1 MAKDEEFVTYT
12 KKEVEKLIEKMA
24 KDGHKASYI
33 GLKLR
38 DEYGI
43 PSVKDVTGKK
53 ISEILEEKELG
64 GQLPEDLMALIRKS
78 INLRSHLEEN
88 HKDLSSKRGLALTES
103 KVRRLAKY
111 YKSKGKIDQNWKY
124 NPKDVSRFIE

>member
-1 MAKDEEFVTYT
+1 MAKEKTGKYT
-12 KKEVEKLIEKMA
+12 KKEVTKLVEKLG
-24 KDGHKASYI
+24 KDGHKPSYI

-43 PSVKDVTGKK
+43 ASVQEVTGKK
-53 ISEILEEKELG
+53 ITTILEEKDLG
-64 GQLPEDLMALIRKS
+64 GKLPEDLMALIRKS
-78 INLRSHLEEN
+78 INLRAHLEEN
-88 HKDLSSKRGLALTES
+88 SKDLSSKRGLDLTES

-111 YKSKGKIDQNWKY
+111 YKNNDKLPADWKY

>member
-1 MAKDEEFVTYT
+1 MAKEKTTNYT
-12 KKEVEKLIEKMA
+12 KKEVAKLIEKMA
-24 KDGHKASYI
+24 KDGHKPSYI

-43 PSVKDVTGKK
+43 ANVKEVTGKK
-53 ISEILEEKELG
+53 ITTILEENDLG
-64 GQLPEDLMALIRKS
+64 SKIPEDLMALIRKS

-88 HKDLSSKRGLALTES
+88 SKDLSSKRGLDLTES
-103 KVRRLAKY
+103 KVRRLARY
-111 YKSKGKIDQNWKY
+111 YKKKNKLAQDWKY